1 MLKVWLVSFLLY
13 LCTIKIKLIKKKKM
27 ENFKTVNKNTNAT
40 YFLNEEE
47 LINFFKKNSVQNYS
61 ITNLTKQKRTRT
73 NKMLDVVVHFCIIGA
88 SILSTLLYIQNYC

>member
-1 MLKVWLVSFLLY
+1 
-13 LCTIKIKLIKKKKM
+13 M

-47 LINFFKKNSVQNYS
+47 LMNFFKKNSVQNYS
-61 ITNLTKQKRTRT
+61 ITNLTEQKRTRT

-88 SILSTLLYIQNYC
+88 SVLATLLYIQNY